1 MAIYLGE
8 TGSVEIGRQSSSDP
22 VYTALVPADVTV
34 SAKRFSFEYSAA
46 VLTTGDYV
54 QISRIQTGGNEQN
67 LELVAGH
74 EYPDWSGYVH
84 VDGVGGLRLY
94 GDIEAAIEGK
104 KDPALDLVTPS
115 TYQEVKLV
123 TRAIDGRCLARLRS
137 YEISTSRETVDTTV
151 LSNQFR
157 EYLKNGLISGQGQ
170 LNCFWE
176 HRLGICE
183 DVCGPIEFSAYLAR
197 LCIRLQQG
205 AGFKGKFYVFYG
217 GSTES
222 SVWYEAECV
231 VTNVSISV
239 DPTQLIESTI
249 DFITSGPVTL
259 RTGIEPMFLTQEDDY
274 YVLQEDASKIV
285 AASYDD

>member
-1 MAIYLGE
+1 M
-8 TGSVEIGRQSSSDP
+8 

-34 SAKRFSFEYSAA
+34 STSVFRLSL
-46 VLTTGDYV
+46 LTSNLPLATMSKSD
-54 QISRIQTGGNEQN
+54 RIQTGGNEQN

-84 VDGVGGLRLY
+84 VDGVIRLRLY

-176 HRLGICE
+176 HRVGIC
-183 DVCGPIEFSAYLAR
+183 DDGGPVEFSAYLAR

-205 AGFKGKFYVFYG
+205 AAFIDKFYVFYG
-217 GSTES
+217 DEH
-222 SVWYEAECV
+222 
-231 VTNVSISV
+231 
-239 DPTQLIESTI
+239 
-249 DFITSGPVTL
+249 
-259 RTGIEPMFLTQEDDY
+259 R
-274 YVLQEDASKIV
+274 IV
-285 AASYDD
+285 CLVRS